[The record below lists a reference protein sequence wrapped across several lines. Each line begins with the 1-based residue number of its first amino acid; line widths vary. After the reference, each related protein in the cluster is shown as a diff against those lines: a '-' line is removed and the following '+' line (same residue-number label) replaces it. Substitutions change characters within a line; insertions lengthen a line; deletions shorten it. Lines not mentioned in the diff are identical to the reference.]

1 MQIKEVENL
10 RIDKWL
16 WAVRIFKTRSQAAEA
31 VKKGRVLVNNQKV
44 KPSFVVK
51 KGLIIDVV
59 RPPVTYSYQVLGLL
73 GSRQSAK
80 IVVDFVKDVTKPEE
94 LEKLELMK
102 LGKTT
107 FYREKG
113 KGRPT
118 KKERRE
124 IDDFLNDW

>member
-16 WAVRIFKTRSQAAEA
+16 WAVRLFKTRSQAAEA
-31 VKKGRVLVNNQKV
+31 VKKGRVLVNNQKI

-51 KGLIIDVV
+51 KGMIIDIV
-59 RPPVTYSYQVLGLL
+59 RPPITFSYQVLGLL
-73 GSRQSAK
+73 GNRQSAK

-102 LGKTT
+102 LGHTSI
-107 FYREKG
+107 YREKG

-124 IDDFLNDW
+124 IDDFLNEW